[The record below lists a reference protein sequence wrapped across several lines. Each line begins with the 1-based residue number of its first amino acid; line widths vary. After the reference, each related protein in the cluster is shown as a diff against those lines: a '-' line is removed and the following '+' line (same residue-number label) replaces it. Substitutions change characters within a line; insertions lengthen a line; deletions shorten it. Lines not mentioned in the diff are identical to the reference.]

1 MKNVQRICF
10 TVPAAQFPAE
20 RNFSLIDF
28 DLSRR
33 PVRPSEWDA
42 LATAVH
48 QSKTPAESYWLET
61 KSPLDWSTSHGL
73 GLLARAILSM
83 ANRDTAL
90 AEDFLEG
97 CGVVIVGLGPATGE
111 ISAVDVLDPTDLEN
125 KLNTYLGKDG
135 PRWNP
140 HWITVENI
148 QLLAVEVDAPR
159 RGDPGYTLRTKFDD
173 YRASQ
178 VFVRVGSKTEV
189 ATQSDTERLARR
201 LTALETKESLDVEV
215 GVTIDEPLSRIYR
228 EESDV
233 EAYYARE
240 ERDLLASLPVEKKPV
255 VLKDFNEVSGAKA
268 GAMAALTANEA
279 AKAQSIVSAFAKIDL
294 SGIINQRNETRTE
307 DMYRAEVAVY
317 VAEMRQAMSA
327 ALFKVAINVVPL
339 PTFWLSNLTERNF
352 KSVAVT
358 IRVDGKAQA
367 QNAATD
373 RDIYIPNS
381 MPKRPRKFGPH
392 TVDPLPFHGLSNMYL
407 QPALPY
413 MPNLNRGRRDI
424 RNGGSFEVDL
434 DTVDLRPGEQKVAIE
449 SDLAILIPKDRVDPV
464 LVHWRATASNV
475 DAVAQ
480 GEFELR
486 FDGNPIDTFAVG
498 MTPTRDKKRE

>member
-1 MKNVQRICF
+1 
-10 TVPAAQFPAE
+10 
-20 RNFSLIDF
+20 
-28 DLSRR
+28 
-33 PVRPSEWDA
+33 
-42 LATAVH
+42 
-48 QSKTPAESYWLET
+48 
-61 KSPLDWSTSHGL
+61 
-73 GLLARAILSM
+73 M
-83 ANRDTAL
+83 ANRDAAL
-90 AEDFLEG
+90 AKEFLEG

-140 HWITVENI
+140 HWITVENV
-148 QLLAVEVDAPR
+148 QLLVVEVDAPR
-159 RGDPGYTLRTKFDD
+159 QGDPGYTLRAKFDD

-240 ERDLLASLPVEKKPV
+240 ERNLLASLPVEKKPV
-255 VLKDFNEVSGAKA
+255 VLKDSNEVSGAKSV

-279 AKAQSIVSAFAKIDL
+279 ARAQSIKSAFAKIDL
-294 SGIINQRNETRTE
+294 NGIINQRNETRTE

-327 ALFKVAINVVPL
+327 ALFKVSINVVPL
-339 PTFWLSNLTERNF
+339 PTFWLSNLTKRNF

-358 IRVDGKAQA
+358 IRVEGKAQA

-381 MPKRPRKFGPH
+381 MPKRPRKFGPY
-392 TVDPLPFHGLSNMYL
+392 TVEPLPFSGLPSMYL
-407 QPALPY
+407 PPTQRY

-434 DTVDLRPGEQKVAIE
+434 NTVDLRPDEQKVAIE
-449 SDLAILIPKDRVDPV
+449 SHLAILIPKDRVDPV
-464 LVHWRATASNV
+464 IVHWRATASNV

-486 FDGNPIDTFAVG
+486 FEGNSIDTFAVG
-498 MTPTRDKKRE
+498 MTPTSDRERE